1 MNVLDYLTKLAKSK
15 TVIVN
20 TLTVA
25 VGVLGYLAGNDII
38 AQNPEWVA
46 GLVSAVGAVN
56 VLLRIVT
63 VVPIGSK

>member
-1 MNVLDYLTKLAKSK
+1 MKFLSQLLKSK

-25 VGVLGYLAGNDII
+25 VGVLGYLAGHDVI
-38 AQNPEWVA
+38 AQNPEVVA
-46 GLVSAVGAVN
+46 ALVSAVGVVN

-63 VVPIGSK
+63 VVPISAK

>member
-1 MNVLDYLTKLAKSK
+1 MKFLTQLMKSK

-25 VGVLGYLAGNDII
+25 VGVLGYLAGHDVI
-38 AQNPEWVA
+38 AQNPEVVA
-46 GLVSAVGAVN
+46 ALVSALGVVN

-63 VVPIGSK
+63 VVPVSAK

>member
-1 MNVLDYLTKLAKSK
+1 MKFLAQLLKSK

-25 VGVLGYLAGNDII
+25 VGVLGYLAGHDVI
-38 AQNPEWVA
+38 AQNPEVVA
-46 GLVSAVGAVN
+46 ALLSAVGVVN

-63 VVPIGSK
+63 VVPISEK

>member
-1 MNVLDYLTKLAKSK
+1 MTFLAKLLKSK

-25 VGVLGYLAGNDII
+25 TGVLGFLAGHEVI
-38 AQNPEWVA
+38 AAHPEVVA
-46 GLVSAVGAVN
+46 ALISAVGVVN

-63 VVPIGSK
+63 VVPISQK

>member
-1 MNVLDYLTKLAKSK
+1 MKFLSQLLKSK

-25 VGVLGYLAGNDII
+25 VGVLGYLAGHDVI
-38 AQNPEWVA
+38 AQNPEIVA
-46 GLVSAVGAVN
+46 ALISVVGVVN

-63 VVPIGSK
+63 VMPVSAK